1 MTKCSLNIDIH
12 TGTIDQ
18 LMDVDRAIPEFT
30 LKTPKAKLLSRLQD
44 KPSLI
49 LIASCDGKPVAYKAG
64 YHIDDREFYSW
75 LGGVVP
81 AFRKRGIA
89 TMLRERQEAWAL
101 EQGYQWVSVKSMNKY
116 PAMLQ
121 LLLAS
126 GYQICGY
133 EDNGS
138 TDNSKIRFIKQLRG

>member
-1 MTKCSLNIDIH
+1 MILHSSTVTVR
-12 TGTIDQ
+12 TGTIEEIIELDQ
-18 LMDVDRAIPEFT
+18 AIPEFER
-30 LKTPKAKLLSRLQD
+30 KTSKEKLLSRLQGVT
-44 KPSLI
+44 SLI
-49 LIASCDGKPVAYKAG
+49 LVSCCDGKPVAYKAG

-89 TMLRERQEAWAL
+89 TILRERQEAWAL

-116 PAMLQ
+116 PPMLQ

-138 TDNSKIRFIKQLRG
+138 TDNSKIRFIKQLRR